1 MKALTLDRMQFQACS
16 NWVQPSHSKILPV
29 TFTIPFIFA
38 LTAGQTYEGV
48 EQAISTPGKNTF
60 CLRAIG
66 VFLAAPGPT
75 VRFQWPNGR
84 YLSPIPIPV
93 FNYIGTG
100 KRGRLI
106 DPVVKMKDADVI
118 RMDIDNSAGGTQQ
131 LAIFFEGVVL
141 VPFETDW
148 LGK

>member
-1 MKALTLDRMQFQACS
+1 MKAVALDRMQFQACS
-16 NWVQPSHSKILPV
+16 KWVAPSGSKILPI
-29 TFTIPFIFA
+29 TYTIPFYLA
-38 LTAGQTYEGV
+38 LTAGQFYDDQ
-48 EQAISTPGKNTF
+48 EQAVNPPGGYPF
-60 CLRAIG
+60 SLRAIG
-66 VFLAAPGPT
+66 VYLAAPGPT

-84 YLSPIPIPV
+84 YLSPVGIPV

-106 DPVVKMKDADVI
+106 DPVVRMQDSDVI

-141 VPFETDW
+141 VPFEA
-148 LGK
+148 GF